1 MFEYLKG
8 ELVLKRPTHVVID
21 VNGVGYR
28 VQVPAT
34 TSRALPERG
43 PVKIWT
49 YSRISE
55 EELRL
60 FGFATEEERNLF
72 ELIVESVPMLGPS
85 KALLIFSNISGEQ
98 LLSAV
103 KKGDV
108 GLLKRIKGI
117 GDKLA
122 TRMIVELRGKLPAAS
137 GPEPASIVNEAI
149 LGLVSL
155 GYTRQEAAAAVEKAA
170 KEADGASL
178 EELIKRSLQY
188 V

>member
-1 MFEYLKG
+1 MFEYLRG
-8 ELVLKRPTHVVID
+8 ELVLKRPGYVVVE

-34 TSRALPERG
+34 TLRALPERG
-43 PVKIWT
+43 EVKVWT
-49 YSRISE
+49 YSRITE

-60 FGFATEEERNLF
+60 FGFAAPEERDLF
-72 ELIVESVPMLGPS
+72 ALIVESVPMLGPS

-103 KKGDV
+103 RKGDV

-137 GPEPASIVNEAI
+137 GPEPTSIVNEAI
-149 LGLVSL
+149 LGLVAL
-155 GYTRQEAAAAVEKAA
+155 GYSRQEAAAAVEKAA
-170 KEADGASL
+170 KEAEDASL
-178 EELIKRSLQY
+178 EDLIKRSLQY